1 MINYSF
7 GRADIKKRAWSITI
21 ADWYIS
27 IIIAVVS
34 LALSI
39 YFLCVGFLSDK
50 EALIMGFP
58 LVFLFAFTIIMLCL
72 AYKKL
77 EKQMNAFYDK
87 NAINGMID
95 YEIMKQGDIFY
106 IYCTQNKEVA
116 EFSKADIKYKRSVG
130 KFIVV
135 KLKDKRIMCLPKM
148 EEIILLLK

>member
-7 GRADIKKRAWSITI
+7 NRKDTQKRTWSITI

-50 EALIMGFP
+50 KALIMGFP
-58 LVFLFAFTIIMLCL
+58 LVFLFVFTIIMLCL

-77 EKQMNAFYDK
+77 EKQINAFYDK

-95 YEIMKQGDIFY
+95 YEIMKKGDIIY

-135 KLKDKRIMCLPKM
+135 KIKDKRIMCLPKM
-148 EEIILLLK
+148 EEIVLLLK